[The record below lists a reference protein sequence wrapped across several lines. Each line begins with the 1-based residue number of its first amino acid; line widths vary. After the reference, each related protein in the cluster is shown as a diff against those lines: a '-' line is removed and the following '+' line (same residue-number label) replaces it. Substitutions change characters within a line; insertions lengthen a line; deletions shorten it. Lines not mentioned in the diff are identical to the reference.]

1 MYVVTGAT
9 GNTGRVVA
17 ETLLAKGKRVRVIG
31 RSAKN
36 LQSLVEKGAEA
47 FVGSVTDSSAMLR
60 AFQGAQAVYV
70 MIPPS
75 YTAQDFRAYQ
85 NEVGSAYSSA
95 VRLAGVPFVVNLSS
109 VGAQLSQGAGPI
121 SGLYDVEQ
129 QLSQL
134 DGVNVVHLRA
144 AYFMENFFIG
154 LDLIRSQ
161 GIVGTPLRGPAHP
174 NDRHA

>member
-31 RSAKN
+31 RSAQN

-47 FVGSVTDSSAMLR
+47 FVGSVADSSATLR

-75 YTAQDFRAYQ
+75 YTAQDFRAIRT
-85 NEVGSAYSSA
+85 NGSAYPALFARQGFHSS
-95 VRLAGVPFVVNLSS
+95 S
-109 VGAQLSQGAGPI
+109 
-121 SGLYDVEQ
+121 
-129 QLSQL
+129 
-134 DGVNVVHLRA
+134 
-144 AYFMENFFIG
+144 
-154 LDLIRSQ
+154 
-161 GIVGTPLRGPAHP
+161 T
-174 NDRHA
+174 